1 MTPSAFTNEGA
12 LAPESFIVFYDAAGK
27 ALAGICC
34 RYSETGGSSVVEAV
48 LSAVAG
54 NPELSIVDESSELY
68 IRLSSDLN
76 VTDVYSVFTAGSTI
90 VLDYTLPITSIGV
103 YDSKINPTN
112 AVSVELL
119 SQNMFVINA
128 PAANNTEAIIVLK
141 DENMVNLA
149 AIHYFCAW

>member
-1 MTPSAFTNEGA
+1 MTE
-12 LAPESFIVFYDAAGK
+12 VD
-27 ALAGICC
+27 
-34 RYSETGGSSVVEAV
+34 SVC
-48 LSAVAG
+48 
-54 NPELSIVDESSELY
+54 
-68 IRLSSDLN
+68 
-76 VTDVYSVFTAGSTI
+76 TAGATI
-90 VLDYTLPITSIGV
+90 VRDYTLPITSIGV